1 MQINTYELI
10 FFIKY
15 IFKHYFFYY
24 QFLTKK
30 GIACVSKNKIT
41 NITTNALFHFSEI
54 LFNWSFLR
62 KSIASN
68 SSTWFLPISSS
79 TEPLPYEAELSLQ
92 SPQQHSQHLDR
103 CGSQSPSIPYPSIS
117 RCLKIHP
124 KNCQKWFI
132 INSWSL

>member
-1 MQINTYELI
+1 MQVNTYELI
-10 FFIKY
+10 ILIKY
-15 IFKHYFFYY
+15 KFKHNFFNY
-24 QFLTKK
+24 QFLTNK
-30 GIACVSKNKIT
+30 GIACVSKNKKT
-41 NITTNALFHFSEI
+41 NTINALFPFSESLI
-54 LFNWSFLR
+54 NWSFLR
-62 KSIASN
+62 KSTASN
-68 SSTWFLPISSS
+68 SSTWILPISSS